1 MTSVKSREI
10 HLRSRPHGLPTA
22 DNFALANV
30 EVPAPSQPDQV
41 LVRNRFI
48 SVDPYMRGRMRDTRS
63 YTPPFGLDEPL
74 TGGAVGEVVSST
86 SEAFAEGDFVLHMLG
101 WREYALA
108 EARHLTKVD
117 PSLGPLQS
125 YLGVL
130 GMPGMTAYVG
140 LLDIGEP
147 QPGETVFVSGA
158 AGAVGSE
165 VCQIAKIKG
174 CRVVGICGTEAKCR
188 HIVDDLGFDAAVNYR
203 TDSLDD
209 DLAAACP
216 DGIDVIFE
224 NVGGEILEAMLRQ
237 INLHARIALC
247 GAIAQYHTAEPPLVP
262 PHSRTLHRRRARMQ
276 GFLVNDF
283 AEQDEEAMA
292 ALTEWV
298 TSGQIVY
305 RESIVDWLESAA
317 AAFVGLFSGANT
329 GKQLVRVGDASD

>member
-1 MTSVKSREI
+1 MVAETNLQVVLAR
-10 HLRSRPHGLPTA
+10 RPVGVPGVE
-22 DNFALANV
+22 DFALEESPIPEARV
-30 EVPAPSQPDQV
+30 GEAV
-41 LVRNRFI
+41 VRTEYV
-48 SVDPYMRGRMRDTRS
+48 SVDPYMRGRLWEQPHRGDPVAIGQVMI
-63 YTPPFGLDEPL
+63 GE
-74 TGGAVGEVVSST
+74 GVGEVVASGDPAMAVGETVRGYFGWQQYAVAATGDLEHIDRHAAPLST
-86 SEAFAEGDFVLHMLG
+86 A
-101 WREYALA
+101 
-108 EARHLTKVD
+108 
-117 PSLGPLQS
+117 
-125 YLGVL
+125 LGVL
-130 GMPGMTAYVG
+130 GMPGLTAYYG
-140 LLDIGEP
+140 LLEVG
-147 QPGETVFVSGA
+147 QPRAGETVVVTGA
-158 AGAVGSE
+158 AGAVGSA
-165 VCQIAKIKG
+165 VGQIAKIKG

-203 TDSLDD
+203 TESLDD

-298 TSGQIVY
+298 TSGRIVY
-305 RESIVDWLESAA
+305 RESIVDGLENAA

-329 GKQLVRVGDASD
+329 GKQLVRVRAGST